1 MAGMTIFGE
10 NPVVQDVA
18 QDGTSSPVETPVA
31 QLTNSEKPPS
41 LTTATKTVINLEMS
55 AFVRW

>member
-1 MAGMTIFGE
+1 MTIFGE

-18 QDGTSSPVETPVA
+18 PVETPVA

-41 LTTATKTVINLEMS
+41 LTTATKTVIDLEMS